1 MIHWSPN
8 LSPFLVSVGERP
20 VPRPVW
26 GLRFG
31 FFFSP
36 NKALLETGGVVARL
50 HSTTPINP
58 HSISW
63 NLQRAH
69 PVTPLNLAVMSQKVP
84 TICVISSEIHT
95 PVLGENHALMSKN
108 SRA

>member
-1 MIHWSPN
+1 MINRKPSMP
-8 LSPFLVSVGERP
+8 SFLVSVGERP

-31 FFFSP
+31 FFFYP
-36 NKALLETGGVVARL
+36 NKALLEIGGVVARL
-50 HSTTPINP
+50 NSTNPINH

-63 NLQRAH
+63 KRQRAH
-69 PVTPLNLAVMSQKVP
+69 PVTPLYLAVMTREVP
-84 TICVISSEIHT
+84 MTCVISSEIHT

>member
-8 LSPFLVSVGERP
+8 LPPFLVSVGEEP

-26 GLRFG
+26 GLWFG

-50 HSTTPINP
+50 NSIATINP
-58 HSISW
+58 HSTSW
-63 NLQRAH
+63 NRQRAH
-69 PVTPLNLAVMSQKVP
+69 PVTPLHLAVMPREVP
-84 TICVISSEIHT
+84 MTCVRSSEIHT